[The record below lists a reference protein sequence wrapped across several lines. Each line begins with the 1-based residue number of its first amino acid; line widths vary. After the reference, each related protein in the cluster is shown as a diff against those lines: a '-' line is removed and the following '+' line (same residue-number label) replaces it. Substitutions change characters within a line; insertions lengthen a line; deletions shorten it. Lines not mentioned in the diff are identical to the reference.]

1 MQLSREQIERWAKSV
16 GGNVFGGNAGGGGG
30 GSNVDLGSYATKAW
44 VENDYVSKAFFNEL
58 FTVHGTKTTTV
69 GSGTPT
75 VEPYTFEPNEV
86 PSTTTTTEDN
96 VTTTVVTA
104 ITDIEVGN
112 TSLQKYIG
120 LWTSSFLSALGQGSG
135 SGGGGASLNALLS
148 NINSSNIGNVAPT
161 VSNIGKCLV
170 YNGNNQWTWATPG
183 GGSGGGSLN
192 SIGLSMPTGFLVE
205 ESPLTSDGTFVV
217 TFATGYGLPL
227 TADVQKGVTAY
238 NNLSNYLP
246 ISTSF
251 WGCTVSNGEVKGN
264 IQMDNNTSIRMKPNG
279 GDGQYWN
286 VLTMNPGNTLA
297 LGYYTRTHG
306 QTTDIQGGTITF
318 AVNGGSGTDSAA
330 IDNRVDAMT
339 IDENGRVWIK
349 IASQGLRIGDGLITW
364 DSQNNALKIQRIN
377 NGNVVSGGLYAT
389 SFLSALGANIG
400 GGGSGVD
407 DVISIARRI
416 QELEQEIEQLKKAL

>member
-1 MQLSREQIERWAKSV
+1 MQLSRQEIERWFKNSGANIK
-16 GGNVFGGNAGGGGG
+16 GGTGGGGG
-30 GSNVDLGSYATKAW
+30 QNVDLSSYAQKAW
-44 VENDYVSKAFFNEL
+44 VDENYVAKSFFNQL

-75 VEPYTFEPNEV
+75 VEPYTFAPNEV
-86 PSTTTTTEDN
+86 PGTTQTTENN

-112 TSLQKYIG
+112 TSLQKYVG

-135 SGGGGASLNALLS
+135 GGGGGASALADLTDVSLS
-148 NINSSNIGNVAPT
+148 SPT
-161 VSNIGKCLV
+161 NGQALV
-170 YNGNNQWTWATPG
+170 YNATSHKWENQTIG
-183 GGSGGGSLN
+183 GGGGGGTLT
-192 SIGLSMPTGFLVE
+192 SIGLVMPTGFAV
-205 ESPLTSDGTFVV
+205 SPATLTADGSFTVSFV
-217 TFATGYGLPL
+217 TGYGLPL

-246 ISTSF
+246 TSTSF
-251 WGCTVSNGEVKGN
+251 WGCTVANGEVKGN

-286 VLTMNPGNTLA
+286 VLTMNTGNTLA

-306 QTTDIQGGTITF
+306 QTTDIQGGIITF
-318 AVNGGSGTDSAA
+318 AVNGGSGTASAA

-349 IASQGLRIGDGLITW
+349 RSAQGLRIGDALLTW
-364 DSQNNALKIQRIN
+364 DETNKILNLTNITTGQVASL
-377 NGNVVSGGLYAT
+377 VVSGGVT
-389 SFLSALGANIG
+389 ALG
-400 GGGSGVD
+400 
-407 DVISIARRI
+407 
-416 QELEQEIEQLKKAL
+416 

>member
-1 MQLSREQIERWAKSV
+1 MQLSRQEIERWFKNSV
-16 GGNVFGGNAGGGGG
+16 ANVKGGTGGGAGGQ
-30 GSNVDLGSYATKAW
+30 NVDLSSYAQKAW
-44 VENDYVSKAFFNEL
+44 VEEGYISKAFFNQM
-58 FTVHGTKTTTV
+58 FVVHGTKTTTV

-75 VEPYTFEPNEV
+75 VEAYTFAPNEV
-86 PSTTTTTEDN
+86 PGTTTTTENN

-135 SGGGGASLNALLS
+135 GGGGGASALGDLTDVSLS
-148 NINSSNIGNVAPT
+148 SPT
-161 VSNIGKCLV
+161 NGQALV
-170 YNGNNQWTWATPG
+170 YNATSHKWENQTI
-183 GGSGGGSLN
+183 GGSGGGTLT
-192 SIGLSMPTGFLVE
+192 SIGLVMPTGFSV
-205 ESPLTSDGTFVV
+205 SPATLTADGSFTVS
-217 TFATGYGLPL
+217 FATGYGLPL

-246 ISTSF
+246 ISTTF
-251 WGCTVSNGEVKGN
+251 WGCTVANGEVKGN
-264 IQMDNNTSIRMKPNG
+264 IHMDNNTSIRMKPNG

-286 VLTMNPGNTLA
+286 VLTMNTGNTLA

-318 AVNGGSGTDSAA
+318 AVNGGSGTASAA

-349 IASQGLRIGDGLITW
+349 RSAQGLRIGDALLTW
-364 DSQNNALKIQRIN
+364 DETNKILNLTNITTGQVASL
-377 NGNVVSGGLYAT
+377 VVSGGVT
-389 SFLSALGANIG
+389 ALG
-400 GGGSGVD
+400 
-407 DVISIARRI
+407 
-416 QELEQEIEQLKKAL
+416 

>member
-1 MQLSREQIERWAKSV
+1 MQLSREQIERWSKSV

-30 GSNVDLGSYATKAW
+30 GADVDLGSYATKAW

-75 VEPYTFEPNEV
+75 VEPYIFEPNEV
-86 PSTTTTTEDN
+86 PGTTTTTENN

-135 SGGGGASLNALLS
+135 GGGGGASALGDLTDVSLS
-148 NINSSNIGNVAPT
+148 SPT
-161 VSNIGKCLV
+161 NGQALV
-170 YNGNNQWTWATPG
+170 YNATSHKWENQTI
-183 GGSGGGSLN
+183 GGSGGGTLT
-192 SIGLSMPTGFLVE
+192 SIGLVMPTGFSV
-205 ESPLTSDGTFVV
+205 SPATLTADGSFTVS
-217 TFATGYGLPL
+217 FATGYGLPL

-246 ISTSF
+246 TSTSF
-251 WGCTVSNGEVKGN
+251 WGCTVANGEVKGN
-264 IQMDNNTSIRMKPNG
+264 IQMENNTSIRIKPNG
-279 GDGQYWN
+279 GDGNYWN
-286 VLTMNPGNTLA
+286 VLTMNTGNTLA

-306 QTTDIQGGTITF
+306 QATDIQGGTITF

-339 IDENGRVWIK
+339 IDENGRIWIK
-349 IASQGLRIGDGLITW
+349 RSTQGLRIGDALLTW
-364 DSQNNALKIQRIN
+364 DDENKALKIQKYD
-377 NGNVVSGGLYAT
+377 GGIVNIYAT
-389 SFLSALGANIG
+389 GGVSALGY
-400 GGGSGVD
+400 S
-407 DVISIARRI
+407 S
-416 QELEQEIEQLKKAL
+416 

>member
-1 MQLSREQIERWAKSV
+1 MQLSRDQIERWAKSV

-30 GSNVDLGSYATKAW
+30 GADVDLGSYATKAW

-86 PSTTTTTEDN
+86 PGTTTTTENN

-135 SGGGGASLNALLS
+135 GGGGASLNALLA

-161 VSNIGKCLV
+161 ASNIGKCLV

-192 SIGLSMPTGFLVE
+192 SIGLSMPTGFSVA

-217 TFATGYGLPL
+217 SFATGYGLPL

-246 ISTSF
+246 TSTSF
-251 WGCTVSNGEVKGN
+251 WGCTVANGEVKGN

-286 VLTMNPGNTLA
+286 VLTMNTGNTLA

-330 IDNRVDAMT
+330 IDNRVDAMV

-349 IASQGLRIGDGLITW
+349 RPAQGLRIGDALLTW
-364 DSQNNALKIQRIN
+364 DETNKILNLTNVTTGQVASL
-377 NGNVVSGGLYAT
+377 VVSGGVT
-389 SFLSALGANIG
+389 AL
-400 GGGSGVD
+400 
-407 DVISIARRI
+407 
-416 QELEQEIEQLKKAL
+416 E